1 MNQQLVEINQQKDSQ
16 NLLKYQAVDKIF
28 QKIRVATIGLDRA
41 RNRLDIISP
50 FTYHTQAFATGLT
63 AAAMIKCRG
72 N

>member
-1 MNQQLVEINQQKDSQ
+1 VEKHQGMKRQ
-16 NLLKYQAVDKIF
+16 NLLKFQAVDKIF
-28 QKIRVATIGLDRA
+28 IKYDRSQACFERV

-63 AAAMIKCRG
+63 AAAGIKRHG